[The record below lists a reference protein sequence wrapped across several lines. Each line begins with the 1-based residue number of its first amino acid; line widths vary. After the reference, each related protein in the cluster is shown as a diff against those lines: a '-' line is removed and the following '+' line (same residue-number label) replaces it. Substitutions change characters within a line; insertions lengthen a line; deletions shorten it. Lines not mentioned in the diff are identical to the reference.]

1 MEQMIRNIFRFII
14 VILLILFGVIG
25 YLSTVGLET
34 TKFNSLIK
42 SNLKNIDNRL
52 DVELNDVK
60 LILNPIELN
69 LNIKTFGPSISY
81 NNNKIE
87 LETIKSKISLSSI
100 INKQISSSNL
110 IISTKLINIKN
121 VISFLRSVQ
130 DDPKFLIINRMI
142 NKGLLIADI
151 ELNFD
156 EDGKIKDNYLF
167 KGSVKDG
174 NLDLFNGKQIDKIN
188 FTFNIENKNTLL
200 NDITLT
206 YEDIKIKSDQIKLTN
221 TNKEIIIQGNLET
234 NEVSLNKNEISK
246 YFNLS
251 KDAQI
256 KKIYFSSQNN
266 LKLNFNKNFKL
277 ENYEVK
283 SSLNLKELVFKNM
296 FNLSYFFPKAEK
308 DIILKNHK
316 IDIVTKKDFTQLKGS
331 GIILLQ
337 KEYDEIE
344 FDIIRDKKKFN
355 FDTNLKVLKNSL
367 SLKFLNFVNSKD
379 TFSSLKLI
387 GDFGDGQ
394 NLRFKK
400 ISLVNEK
407 NVIEIND
414 LNLNED
420 YKISSVKSA
429 IFNLIDSFDKKIQ
442 FSINKNKKNYN
453 ITGNTFN
460 ASALIDDIIKNDDKA
475 NNDIFSKNFDLNIK
489 IKEVLINENDII
501 KNLNGKVGFKKNKV
515 SNAKIN
521 GSFAEN
527 ENVSLTII
535 NKDGQKVTTFFSE
548 KAYPFV
554 KKFDFVKGFDKGS
567 LDFYS
572 VESGST
578 SNSQIKIYDFK
589 LKEVPA
595 LTKILTLASL
605 QGIADLLSGEGIRFD
620 DFEMKFQNKKNLITI
635 NEIYAIGPAISILM
649 EGYIEKNDLIS
660 LRGTLVPATTIN
672 KAIGS
677 IPVIGELLVGKKTG
691 EGVFG
696 VSFKI
701 KGPPGKT
708 ETTVNPIKT
717 LTPRFITRTLE
728 KIKKN

>member
-1 MEQMIRNIFRFII
+1 MVQMIRNIFRFITL
-14 VILLILFGVIG
+14 ILLIFFGVIG

-42 SNLKNIDNRL
+42 SNLKNIDNKF

-69 LNIKTFGPSISY
+69 LNIKTFSPTISY

-110 IISTKLINIKN
+110 IISTKLINLKN
-121 VISFLRSVQ
+121 VISFLRSVK
-130 DDPKFLIINRMI
+130 DDPKYLIINKMI
-142 NKGLLIADI
+142 NKGLLIADL

-156 EDGKIKDNYLF
+156 EDGKIKNDYLL
-167 KGSVKDG
+167 KGLVKDG
-174 NLDLFNGKQIDKIN
+174 NLNLFNGKQIDKIN
-188 FTFNIENKNTLL
+188 FTFNVENKNTLFG
-200 NDITLT
+200 DVRLT
-206 YEDIKIKSDQIKLTN
+206 YEDIKIKSEQIKLTN
-221 TNKEIIIQGNLET
+221 KNKKITIQGNLET
-234 NEVSLNKNEISK
+234 NEVSLNKNQISK
-246 YFNLS
+246 YFNFS
-251 KDAQI
+251 NDAQI
-256 KKIYFSSQNN
+256 KKIIFSSLNN
-266 LKLNFNKNFKL
+266 LKLNFNENFKL

-283 SSLNLKELVFKNM
+283 SSLNLKEFVFKNI
-296 FNLSYFFPKAEK
+296 FDLSYFFPKSEK
-308 DIILKNHK
+308 DISLKNHR
-316 IDIVTKKDFTQLKGS
+316 IDLVTKKDFIQLKGS
-331 GIILLQ
+331 GKILLQ

-344 FDIIRDKKKFN
+344 FDIIRDKKRFN
-355 FDTNLKVLKNSL
+355 FDTNLKILKNSL
-367 SLKFLNFVNSKD
+367 SFKFLNFINSKD

-387 GDFGDGQ
+387 GDFGYDQ

-400 ISLVNEK
+400 IFLVNGK
-407 NVIEIND
+407 NNIEIND

-442 FSINKNKKNYN
+442 FSINKNKKYYN
-453 ITGNTFN
+453 INGNTFN
-460 ASALIDDIIKNDDKA
+460 ASALIDDILKNDDKT
-475 NNDIFSKNFDLNIK
+475 NVDIFSKNFNLNIK
-489 IKEVLINENDII
+489 VKEVLINENDII

-521 GSFAEN
+521 GSFAKN

-548 KAYPFV
+548 KAYPFI
-554 KKFDFVKGFDKGS
+554 KKFDFIKGFDEGS

-572 VESGST
+572 VEFGST
-578 SNSQIKIYDFK
+578 SNSQIKLYDFK

-635 NEIYAIGPAISILM
+635 DEIYAIGPAISILM

-701 KGPPGKT
+701 KGPPGKI

>member
-1 MEQMIRNIFRFII
+1 MIRNIFRFITLFI
-14 VILLILFGVIG
+14 LILFGVIG

-52 DVELNDVK
+52 DVELNNVK
-60 LILNPIELN
+60 LILNPIKFKLD
-69 LNIKTFGPSISY
+69 IKTFGPSISY

-87 LETIKSKISLSSI
+87 LEVLKSQISLSSI
-100 INKQISSSNL
+100 INKKISSSNL
-110 IISTKLINIKN
+110 SISTKLINIEN
-121 VISFLRSVQ
+121 LISFLRSIQ
-130 DDPKFLIINRMI
+130 DDPKFLVIDKMI
-142 NKGLLIADI
+142 NKGLLIADL

-156 EDGKIKDNYLF
+156 EVGKIKDDYSF
-167 KGSVKDG
+167 KGIIKDG
-174 NLDLFNGKQIDKIN
+174 KINLFSGKHISNIN
-188 FTFNIENKNTLL
+188 FTFDVENEKTLL
-200 NDITLT
+200 DDVKLA
-206 YEDIKIKSDQIKLTN
+206 YEDIKIESEQIKI
-221 TNKEIIIQGNLET
+221 TNKNKKILIEGDLKT
-234 NEVSLNKNEISK
+234 NEISLNKNEITK
-246 YFNLS
+246 YLNFSNS
-251 KDAQI
+251 AQI
-256 KKIYFSSQNN
+256 KKINFSSLNTLKIN
-266 LKLNFNKNFKL
+266 LNKNFKL
-277 ENYEVK
+277 EKYEVK

-296 FNLSYFFPKAEK
+296 LDLSYFFPKSEK

-316 IDIVTKKDFTQLKGS
+316 IDLVTKKDFVQLKGS
-331 GIILLQ
+331 GKILLQ

-344 FDIIRDKKKFN
+344 FDIIKDKKKFN
-355 FDTNLKVLKNSL
+355 FDTNLKISKNSL
-367 SLKFLNFVNSKD
+367 SLKFLNFINSKD

-387 GDFGDGQ
+387 GDFEQDK
-394 NLRFKK
+394 NLRFKT

-407 NVIEIND
+407 NIIEINE

-429 IFNLIDSFDKKIQ
+429 IFNLVDSFDKKIQ

-453 ITGNTFN
+453 IIGNTFN
-460 ASALIDDIIKNDDKA
+460 ASVLIEDVVKND
-475 NNDIFSKNFDLNIK
+475 NSENIDIFSENFNLNIK
-489 IKEVLINENDII
+489 VKEVFINDNDII
-501 KNLNGKVGFKKNKV
+501 NNLNGKIVFKKNKV
-515 SNAKIN
+515 LNAKIN

-535 NKDGQKVTTFFSE
+535 NKDGKKVTTFFSE
-548 KAYPFV
+548 KADPFV
-554 KKFDFVKGFDKGS
+554 KKFDFIKGFDEGS

-578 SNSQIKIYDFK
+578 SNSQIKLYDFK

>member
-1 MEQMIRNIFRFII
+1 MAQMIRNIFRFITL
-14 VILLILFGVIG
+14 VILILFGVIG

-60 LILNPIELN
+60 LILNPIKFKLD
-69 LNIKTFGPSISY
+69 IKTFGPTISY

-87 LETIKSKISLSSI
+87 LEAIKSQILLSSI
-100 INKQISSSNL
+100 INKKISSSNL
-110 IISTKLINIKN
+110 SISTKLINIEN
-121 VISFLRSVQ
+121 LISFLRSVQ
-130 DDPKFLIINRMI
+130 DDPKFLIINKMI
-142 NKGLLIADI
+142 NKGLLIADL

-156 EDGKIKDNYLF
+156 EDGKIKEDYSF
-167 KGSVKDG
+167 KGIIKDG
-174 NLDLFNGKQIDKIN
+174 NLNLFNGKHISNIN
-188 FTFNIENKNTLL
+188 FTFVVENEKTLL
-200 NDITLT
+200 DDFRLA
-206 YEDIKIKSDQIKLTN
+206 YEDIKIESEQIKI
-221 TNKEIIIQGNLET
+221 TNKNKKILIEGDLKTDEI
-234 NEVSLNKNEISK
+234 SLNNDEITK
-246 YFNLS
+246 YFDFSNS
-251 KDAQI
+251 AQI
-256 KKIYFSSQNN
+256 KKINFSSLNT
-266 LKLNFNKNFKL
+266 LKIDLNKNFKL
-277 ENYEVK
+277 EKYEVK
-283 SSLNLKELVFKNM
+283 SSLNLKELVFKNILD
-296 FNLSYFFPKAEK
+296 LSYFFPKSEK
-308 DIILKNHK
+308 DIILKDHK
-316 IDIVTKKDFTQLKGS
+316 IDLVTKKDYVQLKGS
-331 GIILLQ
+331 GKILLQ

-344 FDIIRDKKKFN
+344 FDIIKNKKKFN
-355 FDTNLKVLKNSL
+355 FDTNLKILKNSF
-367 SLKFLNFVNSKD
+367 SLKFLNFINSKD

-387 GDFGDGQ
+387 GNFGEDQ
-394 NLRFKK
+394 NLRFKT

-407 NVIEIND
+407 NIIEIND

-429 IFNLIDSFDKKIQ
+429 IFNLVDSFDKKIQ

-453 ITGNTFN
+453 ITGNTLN
-460 ASALIDDIIKNDDKA
+460 ASALIDEIVKND
-475 NNDIFSKNFDLNIK
+475 NSENIDIFSQNFNLNIK
-489 IKEVLINENDII
+489 VKKVFINDNDII
-501 KNLNGKVGFKKNKV
+501 NNLNGKIGLKKNKV

-535 NKDGQKVTTFFSE
+535 NKDGKKVTTFFSE
-548 KAYPFV
+548 KADPFV
-554 KKFDFVKGFDKGS
+554 KKFDFIKGFNEGS

-578 SNSQIKIYDFK
+578 SNSQIKLYDFK

>member
-1 MEQMIRNIFRFII
+1 MAQMIRNIFRFITLI
-14 VILLILFGVIG
+14 ILILFGVIG

-42 SNLKNIDNRL
+42 SNLQNIDNRL

-60 LILNPIELN
+60 LVLNPIKLK
-69 LNIKTFGPSISY
+69 LDIKTFGPTISY

-87 LETIKSKISLSSI
+87 LEAIKSQISLSSI
-100 INKQISSSNL
+100 MNKKISPSNL
-110 IISTKLINIKN
+110 SISTKLINIEN
-121 VISFLRSVQ
+121 LISFLRSVQ
-130 DDPKFLIINRMI
+130 DDPKFLIINKMI
-142 NKGLLIADI
+142 NKGLLIADLK
-151 ELNFD
+151 LNFD
-156 EDGKIKDNYLF
+156 EAGKIKDDYSF
-167 KGSVKDG
+167 KGIIKDG
-174 NLDLFNGKQIDKIN
+174 NLNLFNGKHISNIN
-188 FTFNIENKNTLL
+188 FTFDVENEKTLL
-200 NDITLT
+200 DDVRLA
-206 YEDIKIKSDQIKLTN
+206 YEDIKIESEQIKI
-221 TNKEIIIQGNLET
+221 TNKNKKILIEGDLKTDEI
-234 NEVSLNKNEISK
+234 SLNNDEITK
-246 YFNLS
+246 YFDFSNS
-251 KDAQI
+251 AQI
-256 KKIYFSSQNN
+256 KKINFSSLNTLKIN
-266 LKLNFNKNFKL
+266 LNTNFKL
-277 ENYEVK
+277 EKYEIK
-283 SSLNLKELVFKNM
+283 SSLNLKELVFKNI
-296 FNLSYFFPKAEK
+296 FDLSYFFPKSEK
-308 DIILKNHK
+308 DITLKNHK
-316 IDIVTKKDFTQLKGS
+316 IDLVTKKDYMQLKGS
-331 GIILLQ
+331 GKILLQ

-344 FDIIRDKKKFN
+344 FDIIKDKKKFN
-355 FDTNLKVLKNSL
+355 FDTNLKILKNSL
-367 SLKFLNFVNSKD
+367 SLKFLNFINSKD

-387 GDFGDGQ
+387 GDFGDNQ

-407 NVIEIND
+407 NTIEIND

-420 YKISSVKSA
+420 YKIFSIKSA
-429 IFNLIDSFDKKIQ
+429 IFNLVDSFDKKIQ

-453 ITGNTFN
+453 IIGNTFN
-460 ASALIDDIIKNDDKA
+460 ASALIDEIVKND
-475 NNDIFSKNFDLNIK
+475 NSENIDIFSQNFNLNIK
-489 IKEVLINENDII
+489 VKEVFINDNDII
-501 KNLNGKVGFKKNKV
+501 NNLNGKIGFKKNNV

-535 NKDGQKVTTFFSE
+535 NKDSQKVTTFFSE
-548 KAYPFV
+548 KADPFV
-554 KKFDFVKGFDKGS
+554 KKFDFIKGFDGGS

-578 SNSQIKIYDFK
+578 SNSQIKLYDFK

-708 ETTVNPIKT
+708 ATTVNPIKT

>member
-1 MEQMIRNIFRFII
+1 MIRNIFRFITL
-14 VILLILFGVIG
+14 ILLILFGVIV

-42 SNLKNIDNRL
+42 SNLKNIDNKL

-69 LNIKTFGPSISY
+69 LNIKTFGPAISY
-81 NNNKIE
+81 NNKKIE

-110 IISTKLINIKN
+110 IISTKLINVKN

-130 DDPKFLIINRMI
+130 DDPKFLIINKMI
-142 NKGLLIADI
+142 NRGLLIADL

-156 EDGKIKDNYLF
+156 EDGKIKDDYLF
-167 KGSVKDG
+167 KGLVKDG

-188 FTFNIENKNTLL
+188 FTFNVENKNTLL
-200 NDITLT
+200 GDVSLIH
-206 YEDIKIKSDQIKLTN
+206 EDIKIKSDQIKLS
-221 TNKEIIIQGNLET
+221 NKNKNIIIQGNLET

-246 YFNLS
+246 YFNFS
-251 KDAQI
+251 NDSQI
-256 KKIYFSSQNN
+256 EKINFSSLNN
-266 LKLNFNKNFKL
+266 LKLSFNKNFKL

-283 SSLNLKELVFKNM
+283 SLLNLKELVFKSI
-296 FNLSYFFPKAEK
+296 FDLSYFFPKSKK
-308 DIILKNHK
+308 DITLKNQK
-316 IDIVTKKDFTQLKGS
+316 IDLVAKKDFIQLKGS
-331 GIILLQ
+331 GKILLQ

-355 FDTNLKVLKNSL
+355 FDTNLKILKNSL
-367 SLKFLNFVNSKD
+367 SLKFLNFINSKD

-387 GDFGDGQ
+387 GDFGDDQ

-407 NVIEIND
+407 NNIEIND

-420 YKISSVKSA
+420 YKISSIKNAV
-429 IFNLIDSFDKKIQ
+429 FNFIDIFDKKIQ

-453 ITGNTFN
+453 INGNTFN
-460 ASALIDDIIKNDDKA
+460 ASALIDDIIKNDDKT
-475 NNDIFSKNFDLNIK
+475 NVDFFSKNFDLNIK
-489 IKEVLINENDII
+489 VKDVFINENDII

-527 ENVSLTII
+527 ENISLTIV

-554 KKFDFVKGFDKGS
+554 KKFDFIKGFDEGS

-578 SNSQIKIYDFK
+578 SNSQIKLYDFK

>member
-1 MEQMIRNIFRFII
+1 MAQMIRNIFRFITLI
-14 VILLILFGVIG
+14 ILILFGVIG

-42 SNLKNIDNRL
+42 SNLQNIDNRL

-60 LILNPIELN
+60 LILNPIKFKLD
-69 LNIKTFGPSISY
+69 IKTFGPSISY

-87 LETIKSKISLSSI
+87 LEAIKSQISLSSI
-100 INKQISSSNL
+100 INKKISSSNL
-110 IISTKLINIKN
+110 SISTKLINIEN
-121 VISFLRSVQ
+121 LISFLRSVQ
-130 DDPKFLIINRMI
+130 DDPKFLIINKMI
-142 NKGLLIADI
+142 NKGLLIADL

-156 EDGKIKDNYLF
+156 EDGKIKDDYSF
-167 KGSVKDG
+167 KGIIKDG
-174 NLDLFNGKQIDKIN
+174 KLNLFNGKHISNIN
-188 FTFNIENKNTLL
+188 FTFDVENEKTLL
-200 NDITLT
+200 DDVRLA
-206 YEDIKIKSDQIKLTN
+206 YEDIKIESEQIKI
-221 TNKEIIIQGNLET
+221 TNKNKKILIEGDLKTDEI
-234 NEVSLNKNEISK
+234 SLNKNEITK
-246 YFNLS
+246 YYNFSNGT
-251 KDAQI
+251 QI
-256 KKIYFSSQNN
+256 KKINFSSLNTLKIN
-266 LKLNFNKNFKL
+266 LGKNFKL
-277 ENYEVK
+277 EKYEIK
-283 SSLNLKELVFKNM
+283 SSLNLKELVFKNILD
-296 FNLSYFFPKAEK
+296 LSYFFPKSEK
-308 DIILKNHK
+308 DLTLKDHK
-316 IDIVTKKDFTQLKGS
+316 IELVTKKDYVQLKGS
-331 GIILLQ
+331 GKILLQ

-344 FDIIRDKKKFN
+344 FDIIKNKKKFN
-355 FDTNLKVLKNSL
+355 FDTNLKILKNSL
-367 SLKFLNFVNSKD
+367 SLKFLNFINSKD

-387 GDFGDGQ
+387 GDFGEDQ
-394 NLRFKK
+394 NLRFKT

-407 NVIEIND
+407 NTIEIND

-420 YKISSVKSA
+420 YKIFSIKSA
-429 IFNLIDSFDKKIQ
+429 IFNLVDSFDKKIQ

-453 ITGNTFN
+453 IIGNTFN
-460 ASALIDDIIKNDDKA
+460 ASALIDEIVKND
-475 NNDIFSKNFDLNIK
+475 NSENIDIFSQNFNLNIK
-489 IKEVLINENDII
+489 VKKVFINDNDII
-501 KNLNGKVGFKKNKV
+501 NNLNGKIDLKKNKV

-535 NKDGQKVTTFFSE
+535 NKDGKKVTTFFSE
-548 KAYPFV
+548 KADPFV
-554 KKFDFVKGFDKGS
+554 KKFDFIKGFDGGS

-578 SNSQIKIYDFK
+578 SNSQIKLYDFK

-696 VSFKI
+696 ISFKI